1 MRSKIAA
8 GILLIVFTP
17 ALSSLAQSTDR
28 AKYIGYE
35 YKGVV
40 PGKALSNG
48 VKHLG
53 GGLIGNIDADPVYG
67 IAQVEKGKVK
77 MFWLEESTGRDES
90 GVTGWRVKDVLS
102 FPNLATSDYIF
113 FAGDPAIECTKK
125 GDAIPNLVGVG
136 RIIRRQWAFRP
147 SKLWVA
153 NLTSL
158 KFEPFSITG
167 VKCQY
172 SEP

>member
-8 GILLIVFTP
+8 GILLTVFTS
-17 ALSSLAQSTDR
+17 ALAGLAQSIYR
-28 AKYIGYE
+28 AKYIGFE
-35 YKGVV
+35 YKGVI
-40 PGKALSNG
+40 PGKTLSNG

-53 GGLIGNIDADPVYG
+53 GGLIGDIDAEPVYG
-67 IAQVEKGKVK
+67 IAQVEKGKLK
-77 MFWLEESTGRDES
+77 MYWLEESTGRDEG
-90 GVTGWRVKDVLS
+90 GVTGWRVKDVLA
-102 FPNLATSDYIF
+102 FPSLTASDYSF

-125 GDAIPNLVGVG
+125 GEAIPNLVGVG
-136 RIIRRQWAFRP
+136 RIIRRQWLFKP

-158 KFEPFSITG
+158 KFEPFSIAG
-167 VKCQY
+167 VKCLY

>member
-1 MRSKIAA
+1 MRSKLASVI
-8 GILLIVFTP
+8 LIVLTFAFP
-17 ALSSLAQSTDR
+17 VFAQSNHR

-40 PGKALSNG
+40 PGKTLSNG

-53 GGLIGNIDADPVYG
+53 GGLIGDINAEPVFG

-77 MFWLEESTGRDES
+77 MYWLEESTGRDDG

-102 FPNLATSDYIF
+102 FPNLTASDYIF

-125 GDAIPNLVGVG
+125 GEAIPNLVGVG
-136 RIIRRQWAFRP
+136 RIIRGRWVFRP

-158 KFEPFSITG
+158 KFEPYSITG
-167 VKCQY
+167 VKCLY